1 MPGNAGNRIC
11 ITFGIVSNKNSGK
24 NSGSTTELLLL
35 ATERQVYAFD
45 LSHHSRV
52 TIGRHESNDLQ
63 LASRTVSNFHAE
75 IVSENGWLLVRD
87 LGSTNGTH
95 VNDHHIDSERVN
107 TGDQIRVG
115 NHVMTLQLKSV
126 DGPEDAFLRYQK
138 SPQVLGRGTRGHII
152 SLSGRSADAIKT
164 VRGVDPNDFTF
175 PDLLKLLTSN
185 TQSVRAVVRR
195 GDEVARVVIRKQNIV
210 HAEYGD
216 AIGEKALYRL
226 FGWRDASYEVEALQP
241 ADGISR
247 TISLPVETLVMEGM
261 EHAVELGRL
270 VATLPPLGAP
280 LRIKEDCPL
289 PMTAH
294 SPEEIEVFQL
304 IVRHETIGTV
314 VERSALADVRVLR
327 LIDSLLRKGVFET
340 ARDNDAT
347 LDGTALPASSR
358 TGG

>member
-1 MPGNAGNRIC
+1 MEKPSEGTELA
-11 ITFGIVSNKNSGK
+11 FQKVAVPDQPSE
-24 NSGSTTELLLL
+24 STTELLLL

-45 LSHHSRV
+45 LSQRSRV

-75 IVSENGWLLVRD
+75 IVHENGGLFVRD

-95 VNDHHIDSERVN
+95 VNERHVDSERVN

-115 NHVMTLQLKSV
+115 NHVMTLELKAV
-126 DGPEDAFLRYQK
+126 EGAEGAFLRYQK
-138 SPQVLGRGTRGHII
+138 SPQVLSPGTRGRII
-152 SLSGRSADAIKT
+152 SMSGRSADALKT
-164 VRGVDPNDFTF
+164 IRGVDPNDFTL

-185 TQSVRAVVRR
+185 MQSVRADIHR
-195 GDEVARVVIRKQNIV
+195 GDDVARVVIHKQNVV

-216 AIGEKALYRL
+216 TVGEKALYRL
-226 FGWRDASYEVEALQP
+226 FGWRNASYEVEALEP
-241 ADGISR
+241 ADGMSR
-247 TISLPVETLVMEGM
+247 TIALPVETLVMEGM
-261 EHAVELGRL
+261 AHAVELGRL
-270 VATLPPLGAP
+270 VATLPPLEAP

-304 IVRHETIGTV
+304 IVRHETIAAV
-314 VERSALADVRVLR
+314 VESSVLADVRVLR

-340 ARDNDAT
+340 ARGTDAT
-347 LDGTALPASSR
+347 LAGAAIPESLR
-358 TGG
+358 TS